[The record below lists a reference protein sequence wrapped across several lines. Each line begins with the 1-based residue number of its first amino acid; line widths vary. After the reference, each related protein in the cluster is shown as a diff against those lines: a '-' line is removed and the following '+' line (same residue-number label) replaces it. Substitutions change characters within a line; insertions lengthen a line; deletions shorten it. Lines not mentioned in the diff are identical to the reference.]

1 MHVLRNI
8 LGGSR
13 YLIIIAVLGTLVASI
28 TVLIYGAITVINV
41 LIHIFFMNNLFT
53 TDQVKLVAFST
64 VELIDLFLLSTILYI
79 ISLGL
84 YTLFIDTKLPLPI
97 WLTIADLDDL
107 KGRIL
112 GVIMVLLTISFLGF
126 VVEWHFGDYSIVAL
140 GVSIGL
146 VLFALGYLLSS
157 SAIHRTLTHTSR
169 TNHGDKLEDS
179 VEKDT

>member
-8 LGGSR
+8 LVGSR

-41 LIHIFFMNNLFT
+41 LIHTFFIRNIFT
-53 TDQVKLVAFST
+53 TDQVKVVAFST
-64 VELIDLFLLSTILYI
+64 IELIDLFLLSTILYI

-84 YTLFIDTKLPLPI
+84 YTLFIDTKLPLPT
-97 WLTIADLDDL
+97 WLSIADLDDL

-112 GVIMVLLTISFLGF
+112 GVIMVLLAISFLGF

-140 GVSIGL
+140 GVAVGL

-157 SAIHRTLTHTSR
+157 GAINR
-169 TNHGDKLEDS
+169 KLVRIRGTDDETKVEDS
-179 VEKDT
+179 QE